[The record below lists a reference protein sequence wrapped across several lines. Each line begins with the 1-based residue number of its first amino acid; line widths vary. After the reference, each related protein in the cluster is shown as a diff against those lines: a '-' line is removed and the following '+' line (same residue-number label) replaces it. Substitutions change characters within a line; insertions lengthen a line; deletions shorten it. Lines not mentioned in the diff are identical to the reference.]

1 MTRQSE
7 KTKATYVFIVKETY
21 ALCKLDH
28 PDVKVGNK
36 HLHN

>member
-28 PDVKVGNK
+28 PDVKSGNQN
-36 HLHN
+36 LLN